1 MLKKELIELN
11 QEIKHCEYFRS
22 DNLPCKHN
30 NKEAAKIYHPI
41 IHVPLQESQ
50 TILIISQSPS
60 RDTDSCEVDK
70 NINLP
75 SNFRCRI
82 YSLIFFGKDNKEY
95 MDTVKNNYKKINEI
109 FSKYFYWVHYFKCY
123 PGKAKGGDK
132 SPNKFCANKY
142 LKKEIELFQPKLVLT
157 LGNLTKKYL
166 YNIPLTCEQIHSL
179 HPSPAAT
186 GYRKKYNFDEVWGE
200 YKEMFKHY
208 FESEDLVFISGLSKN
223 TF

>member
-1 MLKKELIELN
+1 MLKNELIQLN
-11 QEIKHCEYFRS
+11 QEIKHCEYFKT
-22 DNLPCKHN
+22 DNPPCKHRN
-30 NKEAAKIYHPI
+30 MEATKIYHPI

-60 RDTDSCEVDK
+60 RDTDSHEVDK

-82 YSLIFFGKDNKEY
+82 YALIFFGKDSKEY
-95 MDTVKNNYKKINEI
+95 LDIIKNNYKRINGI
-109 FSKYFYWVHYFKCY
+109 FSKHFYWIHYFKCY
-123 PGKAKGGDK
+123 PGKVKGGDK
-132 SPNKFCANKY
+132 SPNNFCANKY

-166 YNIPLTCEQIHSL
+166 FNVTLTCEQIHSL
-179 HPSPAAT
+179 HPSPAAA
-186 GYRKKYNFDEVWGE
+186 GYRKKYNFDETWSE
-200 YKEMFKHY
+200 YKEMFKPY
-208 FESEDLVFISGLSKN
+208 FENEDLVFIRGLSKN